1 MFSRCYKTLCFALL
15 AAFCGCGQT
24 APTDTPAEPEVP
36 VVATKAAEQSIVVDE
51 SSTETLAETTHPK
64 TKSTTTDQQAT
75 DQQAAN
81 LEATDL
87 KATDQRIVGAYRPPY
102 PDRVDL
108 FLAPKREGKSK
119 LNEREGAVELLG
131 FVNVDRHRAVLL
143 INGAVYPIAEGDSQL
158 GVEVISIQPPAV
170 VLQRG
175 RQRWQATL
183 EN

>member
-1 MFSRCYKTLCFALL
+1 MFSRCYKTLGFALL
-15 AAFCGCGQT
+15 AAFCGWGQT
-24 APTDTPAEPEVP
+24 EPTDTPAEPGVP
-36 VVATKAAEQSIVVDE
+36 VAASDAAEQSIVVKA
-51 SSTETLAETTHPK
+51 SSTETLAETTLAK
-64 TKSTTTDQQAT
+64 VESTTTDQ
-75 DQQAAN
+75 
-81 LEATDL
+81 EATDL
-87 KATDQRIVGAYRPPY
+87 EATEQRIVDAYRPPY

-108 FLAPKREGKSK
+108 FLAPKRAGKSTS
-119 LNEREGAVELLG
+119 NDREGAVELLG

-183 EN
+183 DN

>member
-1 MFSRCYKTLCFALL
+1 MFSRCYKTLCFAVL
-15 AAFCGCGQT
+15 AALCGCGQIE
-24 APTDTPAEPEVP
+24 PMDTLAEPEVQ
-36 VVATKAAEQSIVVDE
+36 VAATDAIEQSIVVKR
-51 SSTETLAETTHPK
+51 SSTDTLAETTLAK
-64 TKSTTTDQQAT
+64 AESTITAQEAT
-75 DQQAAN
+75 DQ
-81 LEATDL
+81 EVTE
-87 KATDQRIVGAYRPPY
+87 QRIVDVYQPPY

-108 FLAPKREGKSK
+108 FLAPKREGKST
-119 LNEREGAVELLG
+119 LNDREGAVELLG

>member
-1 MFSRCYKTLCFALL
+1 MFSRCYRTLCFALL
-15 AAFCGCGQT
+15 AVLCGCGQFE
-24 APTDTPAEPEVP
+24 PMDTPAEPKVQ
-36 VVATKAAEQSIVVDE
+36 VAATDAAEQSIVVDGP
-51 SSTETLAETTHPK
+51 STETLAK
-64 TKSTTTDQQAT
+64 TESTTTDQEAT
-75 DQQAAN
+75 DQEAAP
-81 LEATDL
+81 LETME
-87 KATDQRIVGAYRPPY
+87 QRIVDIYQPPY

-108 FLAPKREGKSK
+108 FLAPKREGKST
-119 LNEREGAVELLG
+119 LNDQEGAVELLG

>member
-1 MFSRCYKTLCFALL
+1 MFSRSYKTLCFALL
-15 AAFCGCGQT
+15 AVFCGCGQT
-24 APTDTPAEPEVP
+24 APTDTPAEPKVP
-36 VVATKAAEQSIVVDE
+36 VVATDTTEQSIVVDE

-64 TKSTTTDQQAT
+64 TKSTTTDQQA
-75 DQQAAN
+75 AN
-81 LEATDL
+81 LEATE
-87 KATDQRIVGAYRPPY
+87 QRIVDAYRPPY

-108 FLAPKREGKSK
+108 FLAPKRAGKSTSSD
-119 LNEREGAVELLG
+119 REGAVELLG

-183 EN
+183 DN

>member
-24 APTDTPAEPEVP
+24 EPTDTPAEPEVQ
-36 VVATKAAEQSIVVDE
+36 VAATEAAEQSIVVDE
-51 SSTETLAETTHPK
+51 SSTETLAETNLAK
-64 TKSTTTDQQAT
+64 TESTTTD
-75 DQQAAN
+75 
-81 LEATDL
+81 LEATE
-87 KATDQRIVGAYRPPY
+87 QRIVAVYQPPY

-108 FLAPKREGKSK
+108 FLAPKREGKSM
-119 LNEREGAVELLG
+119 LNDREGTVELLG

-143 INGAVYPIAEGDSQL
+143 INGTVYPIAEGDSQL